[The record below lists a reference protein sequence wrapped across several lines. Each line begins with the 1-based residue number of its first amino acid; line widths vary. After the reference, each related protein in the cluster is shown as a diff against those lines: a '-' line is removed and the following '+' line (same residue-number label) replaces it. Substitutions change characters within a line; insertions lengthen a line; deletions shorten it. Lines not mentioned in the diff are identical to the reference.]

1 MPCSSRRWKRF
12 PGDLNALSAPA
23 RANRSKGGRSG
34 SARCRSN
41 RRRGSRTAQAA
52 ESPPRSAV
60 PDEDQHHK
68 NGTENKERR
77 CDGGQGLGVHQD
89 HVFIGDLHGLEQA
102 VSNGRHALRF
112 FLGQS
117 DCSSSIARTSHVGA
131 HSPTFISTT
140 CKLRYC
146 NLRF

>member
-1 MPCSSRRWKRF
+1 MPCWSRRWKRF

-23 RANRSKGGRSG
+23 RANRSTGGRSG

-89 HVFIGDLHGLEQA
+89 PAFIGDPHGLEQA

-112 FLGQS
+112 FSWPERLLQFHCE
-117 DCSSSIARTSHVGA
+117 DIACRCAFANVYINNMQAS
-131 HSPTFISTT
+131 
-140 CKLRYC
+140 L
-146 NLRF
+146 L

>member
-1 MPCSSRRWKRF
+1 MPCWSRRWKRF
-12 PGDLNALSAPA
+12 TGDLNALSAPA
-23 RANRSKGGRSG
+23 RANRSTAGRSG

-60 PDEDQHHK
+60 PDKDQHHK

-77 CDGGQGLGVHQD
+77 CDGGQGLGIHQD
-89 HVFIGDLHGLEQA
+89 HAFIRDLHGLEQA

-117 DCSSSIARTSHVGA
+117 DYSSSIARTSHVGA
-131 HSPTFISTT
+131 HSPTSISKT
-140 CKLRYC
+140 CKLHYC
-146 NLRF
+146 N